1 MQPFSALCIYTN
13 RYKETEFMK
22 HEDLMKRLENL
33 ETPEI
38 ELLGHRQ
45 ALRAVLLSS
54 GRFRGRTIMDWAKI
68 LAPVTA
74 AVLLIAVVGFFNVIQ
89 PRLQMAQAREIAM
102 SDPQV
107 QQLMME
113 NALEIT
119 EVRLQEGEAYVL
131 LGCQARSWEADTG
144 GDILTVPGE
153 ESTSTGNITVS
164 GYILKVDLAED
175 KVTEFGQVDETKGLR
190 YVDLGD
196 IEFAKFE
203 PPESDEPE

>member
-1 MQPFSALCIYTN
+1 
-13 RYKETEFMK
+13 MK

-74 AVLLIAVVGFFNVIQ
+74 AVLLIAVAGFFNVIQ

-175 KVTEFGQVDETKGLR
+175 KVTEFGQLDETKGLR
-190 YVDLGD
+190 YVDLED